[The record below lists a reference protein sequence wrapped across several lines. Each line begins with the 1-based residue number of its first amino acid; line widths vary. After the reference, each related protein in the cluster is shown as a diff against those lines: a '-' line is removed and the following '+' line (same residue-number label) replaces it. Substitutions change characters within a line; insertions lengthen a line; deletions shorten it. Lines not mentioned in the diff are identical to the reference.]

1 MSEEEV
7 NAKKEQSLKPM
18 VETLDDIV
26 GEAIH
31 RSLFNQSRDLADTL
45 QNLIKV
51 TVDELIIIQKSQL
64 GGQIEE
70 QQQHRLGGQTHQ
82 YQHDELDQQ
91 YRPEESQRH
100 QNIEDWADGIA
111 KISRGAV
118 WT

>member
-1 MSEEEV
+1 MSEEGV
-7 NAKKEQSLKPM
+7 NANKEQSPKPM
-18 VETLDDIV
+18 VETLQDTVD
-26 GEAIH
+26 EAVH
-31 RSLFNQSRDLADTL
+31 RALFNQCGVLADTL
-45 QNLIKV
+45 QNLIK
-51 TVDELIIIQKSQL
+51 KSQL

-82 YQHDELDQQ
+82 YQHDELYQQ

-118 WT
+118 WTWT